1 MWGTYWVWDARL
13 TSMLILFF
21 LYLGLIALRSS
32 LEDESLAGKLTAVL
46 ALVGVA
52 ILPVIKF
59 SVDWWNTLHQPS
71 TGFTSTVDPSMRTP
85 LLIAAVGFT
94 LLFVAL
100 HLKAMQTEIVRRR
113 VKTMRLA
120 QVERDERLF
129 SAGAE

>member
-1 MWGTYWVWDARL
+1 
-13 TSMLILFF
+13 
-21 LYLGLIALRSS
+21 
-32 LEDESLAGKLTAVL
+32 
-46 ALVGVA
+46 
-52 ILPVIKF
+52 
-59 SVDWWNTLHQPS
+59 
-71 TGFTSTVDPSMRTP
+71 MRTP